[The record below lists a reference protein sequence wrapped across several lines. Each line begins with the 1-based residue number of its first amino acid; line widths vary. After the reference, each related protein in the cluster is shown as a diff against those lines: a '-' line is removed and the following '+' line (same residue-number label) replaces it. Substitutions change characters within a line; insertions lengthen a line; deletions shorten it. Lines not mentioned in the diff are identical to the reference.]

1 MNKNMKLIKKEIY
14 IKTSG
19 QYLYEITNEINNWLK
34 IENINHG
41 HLVLFILHTSA
52 SLIIQENASLD
63 VLKDINNFFS
73 KLVPENNSLY
83 THTLE
88 GVDDMPAHIKSLL
101 TQTSITVPIENNKMN
116 LGTWQGIFLFEH
128 RKSSFDRKIILSFIG
143 ITKNKKEI

>member
-1 MNKNMKLIKKEIY
+1 MKLIKKEIY

-143 ITKNKKEI
+143 NIINQKEK

>member
-1 MNKNMKLIKKEIY
+1 MNKNIRLLKKEIC

-19 QYLYEITNEINNWLK
+19 QFLYEITNEINDWLK

-41 HLVLFILHTSA
+41 HLVIFILHTSA
-52 SLIIQENASLD
+52 SLIIQENASHD
-63 VLKDINNFFS
+63 VLEDIQNFFL

-88 GVDDMPAHIKSLL
+88 GIDDMPAHIKSLL
-101 TQTSITVPIENNKMN
+101 TQTSITIPIENNKMN

-128 RKSSFDRKIILSFIG
+128 RKSSLDRKIILSFIG
-143 ITKNKKEI
+143 NTINKKEK